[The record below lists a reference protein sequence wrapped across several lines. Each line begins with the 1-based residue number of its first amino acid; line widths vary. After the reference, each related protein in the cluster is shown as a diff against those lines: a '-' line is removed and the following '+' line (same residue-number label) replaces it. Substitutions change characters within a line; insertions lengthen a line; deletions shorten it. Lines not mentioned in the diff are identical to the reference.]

1 LSAYTV
7 KNLREVED
15 MAPRFGFPPEM
26 QARFAKSSLDLERV
40 GATHFRL
47 EPGFRIPFAHR
58 HENQEEVYVVVSG
71 SARIKVEDEVIELHQ
86 WDAIRVSGDSFRNL
100 AAGPEGAEIL
110 AFGEG
115 ASQDQTEF
123 VQGWWSE

>member
-1 LSAYTV
+1 VTSYTQ

-26 QARFAKSSLDLERV
+26 QARFAKRTLGLERV
-40 GATHFRL
+40 GVTHFRL
-47 EPGFRIPFAHR
+47 EPRFRIPFAHR
-58 HENQEEVYVVVSG
+58 HEDQEEVYVVVSG
-71 SARIKVEDEVIELHQ
+71 SARIKVDDEVIDLSQ

-100 AAGPEGAEIL
+100 EGGPEGAEIL

-115 ASQDQTEF
+115 ATEDQTEF
-123 VQGWWSE
+123 VQGWWSD